1 MNKFIRF
8 LRKSIAISS
17 GVFAGSFFFIL
28 APSYAS
34 PERVSPSFGSPG
46 EMIAIAS
53 GMVERG
59 DKIIFPTEAL
69 KTDDNVVSIEWQQDF
84 KQRKADYVIVVSVID
99 NTNVVVPLFVQ
110 KSMRDKLLDNCAT
123 DANECSIV
131 VDEDF
136 QYGQNNEKTFR
147 FLVYHNKAYRPYQHR
162 FINTS
167 TVSKI
172 VSLAKKAK
180 LTSNNELKVLDEA
193 ISKAQA
199 IFGDYLRDFSVDS

>member
-1 MNKFIRF
+1 MNKCIRVL
-8 LRKSIAISS
+8 LRSIAIYSA
-17 GVFAGSFFFIL
+17 VIACSFFFIL

-34 PERVSPSFGSPG
+34 PERVSPSFGSQG

-59 DKIIFPTEAL
+59 DKIIFPTDAL

-84 KQRKADYVIVVSVID
+84 KQRKADYVIVDSVID
-99 NTNVVVPLFVQ
+99 HTNVVVPLFVQ
-110 KSMRDKLLDNCAT
+110 KSLMEKLLNKCAT
-123 DANECSIV
+123 DANECSLV

-147 FLVYHNKAYRPYQHR
+147 FLIYHNKSYRPYQHR

-167 TVSKI
+167 TASKI
-172 VSLAKKAK
+172 AGLAKAK
-180 LTSNNELKVLDEA
+180 LANNKDLKVLDEA
-193 ISKAQA
+193 VSKAQA
-199 IFGDYLRDFSVDS
+199 IFGDYLRDFSADS